1 MKNIEWGTETD
12 KKLEQI
18 AMDADFALEQRGGLE
33 TRRNDGEDFIELSVW
48 ASGKCSARLTS
59 WARRKSNRRL
69 SPPAA
74 YGRLRVVEGHFLRK
88 GRLTWKRSTT
98 LPTART

>member
-1 MKNIEWGTETD
+1 MSNIEWGTETD

-18 AMDADFALEQRGGLE
+18 AMKADYALEQRGGLD
-33 TRRNDGEDFIELSVW
+33 TRWNDTEDFPEVRYF
-48 ASGKCSARLTS
+48 ARHTN

-74 YGRLRVVEGHFLRK
+74 YGRLRVVEGDFLRK

-98 LPTART
+98 LPTAQT

>member
-48 ASGKCSARLTS
+48 GIR
-59 WARRKSNRRL
+59 
-69 SPPAA
+69 
-74 YGRLRVVEGHFLRK
+74 
-88 GRLTWKRSTT
+88 
-98 LPTART
+98 